1 MNSCDPISMTATPAS
16 LWKCG
21 TTWSDI
27 PVHPEVA
34 REACAIITTRRAIC
48 CRAPYVWV
56 RMIPRCPD
64 GSFAHANS
72 TQSCRPRKAL
82 LSSGRLCH
90 ENGIPSGGERKDR
103 FLAMKRAK
111 LVLAV
116 VCMAVSAA
124 VTAAQWPNAR
134 DALAVLAA
142 QDDPAALADIRLNSA
157 LRNSPLL
164 IHDNISAAL
173 DAGDADLAGSFAELA
188 RDKDIALDGD
198 LSKRVNDAVMEDN
211 STTQFAKRFAIG
223 LVTGNADD
231 VASLSGTIA
240 GDLFVFG
247 DIRDV
252 VREGKRLAMGEDTD
266 RLILGLATAGLA
278 VTAATYISVGG
289 VAPVRAGLTLVK
301 DARKVGRLG
310 EGLTQWAGRSARQ
323 IVDAPMLQNA
333 VASSSVLRPGQT
345 VSAIKAAFRAE
356 KAGALVRLAKD
367 VGRVS
372 EKAGMRSALDTLRI
386 AEGPKDVARAAR
398 LAESKGGQTRAIL
411 KVLGRGALLLAAG
424 AFNLT
429 LWVFGAL
436 LALFGFLSSIKATTE
451 RLTQSW
457 LDRKKARR
465 LRQQLA
471 AAV

>member
-1 MNSCDPISMTATPAS
+1 M
-16 LWKCG
+16 K
-21 TTWSDI
+21 
-27 PVHPEVA
+27 
-34 REACAIITTRRAIC
+34 
-48 CRAPYVWV
+48 
-56 RMIPRCPD
+56 
-64 GSFAHANS
+64 
-72 TQSCRPRKAL
+72 RPRIGSAL
-82 LSSGRLCH
+82 AGMMVC
-90 ENGIPSGGERKDR
+90 
-103 FLAMKRAK
+103 AAAC
-111 LVLAV
+111 VLA
-116 VCMAVSAA
+116 
-124 VTAAQWPNAR
+124 WPHAR
-134 DALAVLAA
+134 DAGAILAA
-142 QDDPAALADIRLNSA
+142 QDDPAELADLQLDSA
-157 LRNSPLL
+157 LRNNQAVVAE
-164 IHDNISAAL
+164 NIEAAL
-173 DAGDADLAGSFAELA
+173 AANDADLASSFVDLA
-188 RDKDIALDGD
+188 REKSISVSDE
-198 LSKRVNDAVMEDN
+198 LSLRVGNAVAEQN
-211 STTQFAKRFAIG
+211 SASHFANRFATG

-231 VASLSGTIA
+231 VASLSGTVA

-252 VREGKRLAMGEDTD
+252 VREGKHLAMGEDTD
-266 RLILGLATAGLA
+266 RLVLGLAAAGLA
-278 VTAATYISVGG
+278 VTAATYVSIGG

-333 VASSSVLRPGQT
+333 VATGSVLRPGQT

-372 EKAGMRSALDTLRI
+372 DKAGMRGALDTLRI

-457 LDRKKARR
+457 LDRRKARR
-465 LRQQLA
+465 LRQQMA
-471 AAV
+471 AGVSA

>member
-1 MNSCDPISMTATPAS
+1 MTVCA
-16 LWKCG
+16 
-21 TTWSDI
+21 
-27 PVHPEVA
+27 V
-34 REACAIITTRRAIC
+34 ACA
-48 CRAPYVWV
+48 
-56 RMIPRCPD
+56 
-64 GSFAHANS
+64 
-72 TQSCRPRKAL
+72 L
-82 LSSGRLCH
+82 L
-90 ENGIPSGGERKDR
+90 
-103 FLAMKRAK
+103 
-111 LVLAV
+111 
-116 VCMAVSAA
+116 
-124 VTAAQWPNAR
+124 WPHAR
-134 DALAVLAA
+134 DAGAILAA
-142 QDDPAALADIRLNSA
+142 QDDPAQLSDIQLDSA
-157 LRNSPLL
+157 LRNNQAVVAE
-164 IHDNISAAL
+164 NIEAAL
-173 DAGDADLAGSFAELA
+173 AANDADLANSFVDLA
-188 RDKDIALDGD
+188 REKSIPVSDE
-198 LSKRVNDAVMEDN
+198 LSLQVSNAVAEQN
-211 STTQFAKRFAIG
+211 STSHFAKRFATG
-223 LVTGNADD
+223 LVTGTADD
-231 VASLSGTIA
+231 VASLSGTVA

-252 VREGKRLAMGEDTD
+252 VREGKHLAMGEDTD

-278 VTAATYISVGG
+278 VTAATYVSVGG
-289 VAPVRAGLTLVK
+289 VAPLRAGLTLVK

-333 VASSSVLRPGQT
+333 VASGSVLRPGQT
-345 VSAIKAAFRAE
+345 VTAIKAAFRAE

-372 EKAGMRSALDTLRI
+372 EKAGMRGALDTLRI

-429 LWVFGAL
+429 LWVFSAL

-465 LRQQLA
+465 LQRRMA
-471 AAV
+471 AGLSA

>member
-1 MNSCDPISMTATPAS
+1 MRIGSAIAGM
-16 LWKCG
+16 G
-21 TTWSDI
+21 I
-27 PVHPEVA
+27 
-34 REACAIITTRRAIC
+34 CA
-48 CRAPYVWV
+48 
-56 RMIPRCPD
+56 
-64 GSFAHANS
+64 
-72 TQSCRPRKAL
+72 AL
-82 LSSGRLCH
+82 L
-90 ENGIPSGGERKDR
+90 
-103 FLAMKRAK
+103 
-111 LVLAV
+111 
-116 VCMAVSAA
+116 AA
-124 VTAAQWPNAR
+124 LWPHAR
-134 DALAVLAA
+134 DAGAILAA
-142 QDDPAALADIRLNSA
+142 QDDPAVLSDLQLNSA
-157 LRNSPLL
+157 LRNDQAVIAEHIETAL
-164 IHDNISAAL
+164 AAN
-173 DAGDADLAGSFAELA
+173 DADLAGSFVELA
-188 RDKDIALDGD
+188 RGKNIS
-198 LSKRVNDAVMEDN
+198 LSEELSQRVADAVAEEN
-211 STTQFAKRFAIG
+211 SSSHFAKRFATG

-231 VASLSGTIA
+231 VASLSGTVA

-252 VREGKRLAMGEDTD
+252 VREGKHMAMGEDTD
-266 RLILGLATAGLA
+266 RLVLGLAAAGLA
-278 VTAATYISVGG
+278 VTAATYVSVGG

-333 VASSSVLRPGQT
+333 VATGSVMRPGQT
-345 VSAIKAAFRAE
+345 MSATRAAFHAE
-356 KAGALVRLAKD
+356 KAGTR
-367 VGRVS
+367 G
-372 EKAGMRSALDTLRI
+372 ALDTLRI

-465 LRQQLA
+465 LQQQMA
-471 AAV
+471 AGVL